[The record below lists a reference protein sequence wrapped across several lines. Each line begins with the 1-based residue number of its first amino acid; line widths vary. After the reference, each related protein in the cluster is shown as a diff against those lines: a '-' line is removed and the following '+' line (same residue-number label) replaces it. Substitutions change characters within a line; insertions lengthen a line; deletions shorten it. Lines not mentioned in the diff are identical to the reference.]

1 MMGKSELYAIRPSSD
16 LSDISVVFDMD
27 DIFIWMDVI
36 TILKG
41 NLGRFHNRP
50 VLAKHHRKIRTSG
63 FKTGIFEFAVIH
75 MSTHVIGKSNA
86 SFFVKAVCGIDP
98 LIF

>member
-1 MMGKSELYAIRPSSD
+1 MSD
-16 LSDISVVFDMD
+16 LSQVFEVD

-50 VLAKHHRKIRTSG
+50 VLAKYHRKTLPSG
-63 FKTGIFEFAVIH
+63 FKTGIFELAVIH
-75 MSTHVIGKSNA
+75 MVTHVVGKSNA

-98 LIF
+98 LLF